1 MSNSPDEGRLTEAGR
16 RAAFEMAGDDGPA
29 KFEQVHEFWETEVD
43 ADLARIFTD
52 FTMNGMYARRVLPVA
67 MRQLCAVAALTVLQR
82 DEQLAAHV
90 RVALRTNPPELVRE
104 VILQMAMYGGFPV
117 VLTAMKI
124 LRDVLAEGEVATE
137 DDG

>member
-1 MSNSPDEGRLTEAGR
+1 
-16 RAAFEMAGDDGPA
+16 
-29 KFEQVHEFWETEVD
+29 
-43 ADLARIFTD
+43 
-52 FTMNGMYARRVLPVA
+52 MNGMYARRVLPVA